1 VATTSKASD
10 VRNRTSQIR
19 KRDAQLQVIG
29 YLRAGYSSAE
39 AIKQV
44 NRSLKAYYAWRLA
57 DDDFKLRCDQA
68 IQAWQEQADGVKKG
82 EQPRNRAINLDGKE
96 TEFLAWRKRY
106 VHFDTF
112 PHLRMIWQAMEDAGP
127 GSITMILMPPEWMKT
142 TFLEDY
148 ITHSISVDPND
159 RILALSEGQDHAR
172 KMIGRIERRLETD
185 GTAPDLVAHF
195 GPFKDPT
202 SSKPWNADFFTVLGS
217 DHDERDYTLESAGI
231 KSTIRGGRYRKI
243 ILDDIQSQR
252 SLSET
257 KRFVA
262 IFRDD
267 VITRPGQDGRIFI
280 IGSRVGNNDV
290 YEALLEEEGLI
301 DALVIL
307 PALDLTKPVGQQ
319 SNFPPQFNPDGTP
332 LVDAKG
338 QQIGWSDE
346 ALARRRQK
354 VGEDIWAQ
362 VYMQSPKSAAGA
374 LVTEEDILRATDS
387 ARAIG
392 ETHGLEAICSLD
404 PALARH
410 AAFMA
415 CEFDANALYVIEPVD
430 MYQPRR
436 NEVLLAEVDRLT
448 GRYHPTTWVIENNTL
463 QSGFLVDDRFLEI
476 QATRGF
482 RSIGQHTGSAKT
494 DPMYGIPAMMN
505 AIIRREI
512 RFPGRGSGTNP
523 ALILLFDQLIK
534 WRPDVLTK
542 YLPQDMVMALFFAW
556 KIWRELRERS
566 GVDLSAWT
574 RGALTGAP
582 SGWQG
587 ASHLR
592 TENGTLVSPERPRP
606 RTYEEVWSQLTS
618 GGIQR

>member
-1 VATTSKASD
+1 MASTAKSLATQH
-10 VRNRTSQIR
+10 RTSQIR

-29 YLRAGYSSAE
+29 YLRAGYTSAD
-39 AIKQV
+39 AIKEV
-44 NRSLKAYYAWRLA
+44 GRTIKSYYAWRQQ
-57 DDDFKLRCDQA
+57 DEHFREGCDRA
-68 IQAWQEQADGVKKG
+68 IEAWQNQSEGLEKG
-82 EQPRNRAINLDGKE
+82 RSARDHAIDLNNRE
-96 TEFLAWRKRY
+96 TDFLAWRKRY

-112 PHLRMIWQAMEDAGP
+112 PHLQMIWQAMEDAGP

-148 ITHSISVDPND
+148 ITWSISVDPND

-267 VITRPGQDGRIFI
+267 VITRPGQDGRIFL

-307 PALDLTKPVGQQ
+307 PALDLTKPLGQQ

-374 LVTEEDILRATDS
+374 LVTEDDLLRATDS
-387 ARAIG
+387 NRSIG
-392 ETHGLEAICSLD
+392 ETHGLEALCSLD
-404 PALARH
+404 PALANH

-415 CEFDANALYVIEPVD
+415 CEFDASVLYVIEPVD

-436 NEVLLAEVDRLT
+436 NEVLLAEVDRLS
-448 GRYHPTTWVIENNTL
+448 GRYHPTTWVVEDNTL
-463 QSGFLVDDRFLEI
+463 QSGFRIDDRFLEI
-476 QATRGF
+476 QAQRGF
-482 RSIGQHTGSAKT
+482 RSIGMHTGAEKT

-505 AIIRREI
+505 AIVRREI
-512 RFPGRGSGTNP
+512 RFPGRGSGSNP
-523 ALILLFDQLIK
+523 ALVLLFDQLIK
-534 WRPDVLTK
+534 WRPDIKTRF
-542 YLPQDMVMALFFAW
+542 LPQDMVMALFFCW
-556 KIWRELRERS
+556 KTWRELRERA

-574 RGALTGAP
+574 RGGLNGAP

-592 TENGTLVSPERPRP
+592 TESGTLVAPERPRP
-606 RTYEEVWSQLTS
+606 RTYEEVWAQLTS
-618 GGIQR
+618 GGVTR